1 MMTRELSNALNPRLL
16 FLVGVPRSGT
26 TWLQSMLG
34 NHPGVSTA
42 QESHLFNH
50 VLGPML
56 DNWRLMLHFDDG
68 RGGIGLPAYLTESE
82 MLGVTRRFVFEV
94 FSAVEGFHQSEVFV
108 EKTPDHILR
117 IPDISRV
124 IPAARFVVI
133 AREPRDVV
141 ESLLAASRGWGRRW
155 SPRST
160 LRAARLVSNY
170 TRAGLAGLNA
180 IPDSRRLVIQYED
193 LRSEPR
199 FELERVLK
207 FAELDYTDKDLD
219 TMLDTRAQLKRY
231 GEFARLSGDTVIEP
245 KGFCRERKERLSIA
259 QKALIEVL
267 CRGPHRKLAALA

>member
-1 MMTRELSNALNPRLL
+1 MTRELSNAVDPRLL

-26 TWLQSMLG
+26 TWLQNMLG
-34 NHPGVSTA
+34 NHPRVSTA

-56 DNWRLMLHFDDG
+56 DNWRHMLNFDDG

-82 MLGVTRRFVFEV
+82 LLNMTRRFVFEV
-94 FSAVEGFHQSEVFV
+94 FSAVEGFQQSEVFV

-117 IPDISRV
+117 IPDIVSV
-124 IPAARFVVI
+124 IPDARFVLI

-155 SPRST
+155 APRSAF
-160 LRAARLVSNY
+160 RAARLVSNY

-180 IPDSRRLVIQYED
+180 IPDSRRLVIQYEN

-207 FAELDYTDKDLD
+207 FAQLDYTDKELD
-219 TMLDTRAQLKRY
+219 TMLESRAQLRRH
-231 GEFARLSGDTVIEP
+231 GEFARLSGETVIEP
-245 KGFCRERKERLSIA
+245 KGFRRERKERLSLA

-267 CRGPHRKLAALA
+267 CRGPHRELTALA